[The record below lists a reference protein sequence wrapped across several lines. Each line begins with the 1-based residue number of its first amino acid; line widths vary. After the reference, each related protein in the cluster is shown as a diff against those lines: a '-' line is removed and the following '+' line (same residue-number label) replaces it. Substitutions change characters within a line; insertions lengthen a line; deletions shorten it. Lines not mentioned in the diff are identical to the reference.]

1 MKSGASIKP
10 QLGDQDELRIQE
22 HRTVER
28 PAARRDAHQRKRG
41 NRSTEERAFEDH
53 PVLSLVA
60 QMVKNLP
67 PMLETWVQSLG
78 WEDTLENGMAT
89 HSSNL
94 ACRIPQTE
102 EPGGL

>member
-1 MKSGASIKP
+1 MVCIPWQVGLGRTARTTHHAKSQSKAQALCEMKSGASIKP

-53 PVLSLVA
+53 A
-60 QMVKNLP
+60 
-67 PMLETWVQSLG
+67 G
-78 WEDTLENGMAT
+78 
-89 HSSNL
+89 
-94 ACRIPQTE
+94 
-102 EPGGL
+102 